1 MHLILILL
9 SKYIVCIEHV
19 YVFDIYWL
27 NFQISSP
34 WIIPFAYVIIGETIY
49 SLLEFLLSGGT
60 FKGWWNDLRIWL
72 YKRTSSY
79 LYAFSDTILKLFGF
93 SDSLFIITAKVSEE
107 EVSKRHEKEIMEF
120 GTSSPMFTILATL
133 ALFNLFCFLNVLKN
147 AILRDGGF
155 EAYEKMGLQ
164 VVLCGFLVLINLPL
178 YQGLFLRKDSGKL
191 PSSLAMKSTTLAL
204 ALVLSFNFNLYDK
217 KKDL

>member
-1 MHLILILL
+1 MSNPWFIPYA
-9 SKYIVCIEHV
+9 YI
-19 YVFDIYWL
+19 
-27 NFQISSP
+27 
-34 WIIPFAYVIIGETIY
+34 IIGETIY
-49 SLLEFLLSGGT
+49 SLLEFLSSGGT

-93 SDSLFIITAKVSEE
+93 SDPVFTITSKVSEE

-133 ALFNLFCFLNVLKN
+133 AMLNLFCLVSVLKD

-155 EAYEKMGLQ
+155 GAYEKMGLQ
-164 VVLCGFLVLINLPL
+164 VMLCGFLVLINLPI

-204 ALVLSFNFNLYDK
+204 ALFISFRFV
-217 KKDL
+217 

>member
-1 MHLILILL
+1 
-9 SKYIVCIEHV
+9 V
-19 YVFDIYWL
+19 
-27 NFQISSP
+27 
-34 WIIPFAYVIIGETIY
+34 
-49 SLLEFLLSGGT
+49 LSGGT

-93 SDSLFIITAKVSEE
+93 SDSLFTITAKVSEE
-107 EVSKRHEKEIMEF
+107 EVVERHEKEIMEF

-155 EAYEKMGLQ
+155 GAYEKMGFQ
-164 VVLCGFLVLINLPL
+164 VILCGFLVLINFPL
-178 YQGLFLRKDSGKL
+178 YQGLFLRKDNGKL

-204 ALVLSFNFNLYDK
+204 ALVLSFTFNLYDK